1 MRSRE
6 EVVQAICE
14 QVVHGIKRCG
24 WDDSTTEA
32 FDECIDKAIE
42 MTVTFEELEVY
53 DGLWFDVKMSIV
65 L

>member
-14 QVVHGIKRCG
+14 QVIHGITKCD
-24 WDDSTTEA
+24 WDDSTAED
-32 FDECIDKAIE
+32 FSDCIDMAID
-42 MTVTFEELEVY
+42 MVVTDEEADEY
-53 DGLWFDVKMSIV
+53 DGLEYDVKMSIV